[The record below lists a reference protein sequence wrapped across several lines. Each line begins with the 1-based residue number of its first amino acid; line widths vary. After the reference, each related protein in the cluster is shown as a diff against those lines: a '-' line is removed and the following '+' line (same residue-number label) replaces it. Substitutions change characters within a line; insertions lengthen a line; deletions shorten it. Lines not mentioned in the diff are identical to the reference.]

1 MTIQK
6 EYKITMTG
14 KELAD
19 IIELIKALRR
29 GDTYSISEDRYT
41 KLVKSV
47 DAYQDMLA
55 EQGYYDNE

>member
-1 MTIQK
+1 MIIQK
-6 EYKITMTG
+6 EYKVTMTG

-19 IIELIKALRR
+19 MIELINALRR

-41 KLVKSV
+41 KLVKAV
-47 DAYQDMLA
+47 EAYKDMLV